1 MGKIPSLPQEE
12 ILEIIAA
19 GGTYPG
25 DTRQPTTAPPT
36 SLTSFVTAVPPSSD
50 LSAGQFTL
58 WLDATPGA
66 TKLMIKA
73 KDSGGTV
80 RTGSVNLT

>member
-1 MGKIPSLPQEE
+1 MHIRQDDAETLMAAINPSRPRL
-12 ILEIIAA
+12 
-19 GGTYPG
+19 TKV
-25 DTRQPTTAPPT
+25 PP
-36 SLTSFVTAVPPSSD
+36 SVLTSFVTSVPADAS
-50 LSAGQFTL
+50 LVAGQFKL

-80 RTGSVNLT
+80 RTGSVALA